1 MCRQF
6 NHLLAALLFVLMVAP
21 EAVGS
26 NICPLEPPDTSSPRA
41 TLESFFYY
49 SKTSTDSMRTPG
61 KKSEESQEALKKA
74 MQCFDLS
81 TVPPHTTEDIG
92 LEAMLQLREILDRIP
107 LPDRNDIPD
116 NNDVKTQNIVKWR
129 IPRTEIVIQ
138 KMEKGKQIDK
148 FLFTS
153 DTIHLLDEYYS
164 KVRHLPYKEGAL
176 RGIYEDYIYS
186 PGWMIP
192 RGFINALPDWMKLGY
207 MKQAVW
213 QWLILGMAFAIAGM
227 VFWTLL
233 SWHRKLRHKES
244 RKKWRLYRLIAP
256 LSAIALCSLL
266 IYFVDEQINISGAV
280 LNTVNIGLNFIFY
293 TLIAW
298 TILVLGNII
307 IRGIITSQHIKEEAL
322 DADVI
327 RIAGRL
333 LSFFLVF
340 AVYYRAGNYFGLPI
354 AALFTSAG
362 IAGVAVALAARE
374 TLANFFGGVS
384 IFLDRPFRTGDF
396 IVLDNGERGEVQ
408 AVGMRSTRILTQDD
422 ILITIPNSVITNVK
436 IVNQSMPKQH
446 FRIHIK
452 IDVAYGSNLEQV
464 AKVLMDVAQNN
475 PLVKKTPLPQVRV
488 CGFGNSAINL
498 ELLVWAFR
506 PHDQGLLTHELNTV
520 IYERFSEEGIEIPY
534 PQLDIHMQ
542 PEKEKMQR
550 STAEDMEGA
559 PDLPG

>member
-1 MCRQF
+1 MYRLF
-6 NHLLAALLFVLMVAP
+6 NRLLAALMLGLMFASVAM
-21 EAVGS
+21 GF
-26 NICPLEPPDTSSPRA
+26 NIGPLEPPDTSSPRA
-41 TLESFFYY
+41 TLESFLYY
-49 SKTSTDSMRTPG
+49 SKAFTDSMRTPG
-61 KKSEESQEALKKA
+61 KKSKESQEALKRA

-81 TVPPHTTEDIG
+81 SIPPHTAEDVG
-92 LEAMLQLREILDRIP
+92 LEAMLQLREILGRIP
-107 LPDRNDIPD
+107 LPDSIDIPD
-116 NNDVKTQNIVKWR
+116 NNDVKKQNIVKWR
-129 IPRTEIVIQ
+129 IPYTEIVIE
-138 KMEKGKQIDK
+138 KIEKGKQVDK

-153 DTIHLLDEYYS
+153 ETVDKLDEYYS

-176 RGIYEDYIYS
+176 QGIYEDYIYS
-186 PGWMIP
+186 PGWLIP
-192 RGFINALPDWMKLGY
+192 RNFISALPDWMKLGY

-213 QWLILGMAFAIAGM
+213 QWFFLVTAFVIAGLL
-227 VFWTLL
+227 FWTLL
-233 SWHRKLRHKES
+233 RWHRKLKPKES
-244 RKKWRLYRLIAP
+244 RREWHFYHLIAP
-256 LSAIALCSLL
+256 LSAIGLCSLL
-266 IYFVDEQINISGAV
+266 IYFINEQINITGML
-280 LNTVNIGLNFIFY
+280 LNAINIGLKFIFY

-298 TILVLGNII
+298 TILVCGKVVIQ
-307 IRGIITSQHIKEEAL
+307 GIITSQHIKEEAL

-340 AVYYRAGNYFGLPI
+340 VVYYRAGNYFGLPV

-436 IVNQSMPKQH
+436 IVNQSMPRQH

-452 IDVAYGSNLEQV
+452 IEVAYGSNLEQV
-464 AKVLMDVAQNN
+464 EKVLMDLAQNS

-488 CGFGNSAINL
+488 SSFGNSAINI

-506 PHDQGLLTHELNTV
+506 PHDQGLLTHELNNA
-520 IYERFSEEGIEIPY
+520 IYKRFSEEGIDIPY
-534 PQLDIHMQ
+534 PQLDIHMH
-542 PEKEKMQR
+542 PEKEKIQR
-550 STAEDMEGA
+550 NTPENLGDV
-559 PDLPG
+559 PDF